1 MSTTTKIIKESKIEE
16 IADRIVRLEEYL
28 LEQEKEQTDGQ
39 QSIDQDERNYFM
51 FLGWLEDEIKR
62 IRRMTRRM
70 DFEDKKQHLK
80 KSKPAWLKKI
90 YRKLDIWD

>member
-16 IADRIVRLEEYL
+16 IADRIVSLEKYL
-28 LEQEKEQTDGQ
+28 LEQEKEKTDGQ

-62 IRRMTRRM
+62 LRRMAR
-70 DFEDKKQHLK
+70 
-80 KSKPAWLKKI
+80 
-90 YRKLDIWD
+90 

>member
-28 LEQEKEQTDGQ
+28 LEQEKEKTAGQ

-62 IRRMTRRM
+62 LRRMAR
-70 DFEDKKQHLK
+70 
-80 KSKPAWLKKI
+80 
-90 YRKLDIWD
+90 

>member
-16 IADRIVRLEEYL
+16 IADRIVRLEKYL